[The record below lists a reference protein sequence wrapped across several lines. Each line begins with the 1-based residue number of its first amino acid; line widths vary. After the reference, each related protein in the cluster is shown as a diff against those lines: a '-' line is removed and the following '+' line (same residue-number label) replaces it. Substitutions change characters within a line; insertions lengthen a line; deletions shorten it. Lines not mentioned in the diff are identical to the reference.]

1 MRPSITQRWLN
12 GIERVGNRLP
22 DPVTLFVLFCSGV
35 LLLSAIGAAAGW
47 TVIHPATGKSI
58 AAVSLLNA
66 AGLRRIVT
74 EATQNFANFPPLF
87 TVLVAMIGVGVAEA
101 SGLLSALLRRI
112 ALATP
117 RALLTPTVVF
127 LSVMSSIAADV
138 GYVVLVPLAAMLF
151 AAAGR
156 HPLAGLAASFA
167 GVSGGFSAN
176 LLLGTL
182 DPLLAGITEVA
193 ARLVDPSYTVN
204 AAANYYFMAASVF
217 LVTGVGWWVTE
228 RIVEPQLGTWQD
240 QRGIDVHSAELSER
254 EQRGLRWA
262 LIALLVFVALVAWAV
277 IPDGAPLRDPTTG
290 SLIPSPFLNGLVSLI
305 LLGFLVPGLAFGV
318 GAGTF
323 KNDRDVAKSMAD
335 SISTLGYYIVLS
347 FFAAQF
353 IAWFNWSQ
361 LGFITAVNGASGL
374 KSLGLGPLPLM
385 VGIVLLSGLINL
397 VMGSASA
404 KWAVL
409 APVFVPMFMLLGV
422 APETSQLAYRIGDS
436 VTNIITPLMAYFP
449 MVVAFA
455 RRYRNDAGIGTL
467 TAMMLPYSIA
477 MAIAWTL
484 FMLAWLAMGIPVG
497 PGVPISLP
505 IVAH

>member
-1 MRPSITQRWLN
+1 
-12 GIERVGNRLP
+12 
-22 DPVTLFVLFCSGV
+22 
-35 LLLSAIGAAAGW
+35 
-47 TVIHPATGKSI
+47 
-58 AAVSLLNA
+58 
-66 AGLRRIVT
+66 
-74 EATQNFANFPPLF
+74 
-87 TVLVAMIGVGVAEA
+87 
-101 SGLLSALLRRI
+101 
-112 ALATP
+112 
-117 RALLTPTVVF
+117 
-127 LSVMSSIAADV
+127 
-138 GYVVLVPLAAMLF
+138 
-151 AAAGR
+151 
-156 HPLAGLAASFA
+156 
-167 GVSGGFSAN
+167 
-176 LLLGTL
+176 
-182 DPLLAGITEVA
+182 
-193 ARLVDPSYTVN
+193 
-204 AAANYYFMAASVF
+204 
-217 LVTGVGWWVTE
+217 
-228 RIVEPQLGTWQD
+228 QD
-240 QRGIDVHSAELSER
+240 QRGIDVHSAELSEQ

>member
-1 MRPSITQRWLN
+1 MQLTTTQRWLN
-12 GIERVGNRLP
+12 RIERAGNRLP
-22 DPVTLFVLFCSGV
+22 DPVSLFALFCLAV
-35 LLLSAIGAAAGW
+35 LVVSAIGAALGW
-47 TVIHPATGKSI
+47 TVVHPTTGKTI
-58 AAVSLLNA
+58 AATSLLNA
-66 AGLRRIVT
+66 EGLRRIVT
-74 EATQNFANFPPLF
+74 QATQNLANFPPLF

-101 SGLLSALLRRI
+101 SGLLSAVLRRI

-117 RALLTPTVVF
+117 RALLPPVVVF

-138 GYVVLVPLAAMLF
+138 GYVVLIPLAAMLF

-193 ARLVDPSYTVN
+193 ARLVDPTYTVN

-217 LVTGVGWWVTE
+217 VVTGLGWWVTA
-228 RIVEPQLGTWQD
+228 RIVEPQLGPWQ
-240 QRGIDVHSAELSER
+240 GASSAPVHDADLSTQ

-262 LIALLVFVALVAWAV
+262 LISLAVLAALVFLAV
-277 IPDGAPLRDPTTG
+277 VPEGAPLRDPQTG
-290 SLIPSPFLNGLVSLI
+290 SIIPSPFLNGLVPLI
-305 LLGFLVPGLAFGV
+305 LLVFLVPGLAYGV

-323 KNDRDVAKSMAD
+323 KNDRDVAKSMGD
-335 SISTLGYYIVLS
+335 SVATLGYYIVLS

-361 LGFITAVNGASGL
+361 LGFITAVNGAAGL

-385 VGIVLLSGLINL
+385 VGIVLLSGTINL

-409 APVFVPMFMLLGV
+409 APVFVPMFMLMGV
-422 APETSQLAYRIGDS
+422 APETTQLAYRIGDS

-455 RRYRNDAGIGTL
+455 RRYRSDVGIGTL
-467 TAMMLPYSIA
+467 TAMMLPYSIVL
-477 MAIAWTL
+477 AIGWTL
-484 FMLAWLAMGIPVG
+484 FMLAWLALGIPIG
-497 PGVPISLP
+497 PGVPTSLP
-505 IVAH
+505 VTAP